1 MEELQKEGSP
11 ACAERFGKEKP
22 HVKDGDGGSRCS
34 RPPQLQG
41 CRDEREAVRSSPE
54 GREPGLRSEL
64 GCEASMLMTSV
75 LTMTLRRSS
84 LY

>member
-22 HVKDGDGGSRCS
+22 HVQDAVMAALSVHD
-34 RPPQLQG
+34 PQLQG

-64 GCEASMLMTSV
+64 GCGASMLMTSA

-84 LY
+84 PY